1 MRTKLA
7 AFALTATL
15 ISSAVVYAQDTIK
28 IGDVNSYKV
37 MAISTIH
44 YKRGAELAIDQINA
58 AGGVLGKKL
67 ELITRDDGGNP
78 GEAVRSAEELISSD
92 KVAVLTGTILSNVG
106 VAVTDLAKQR
116 RIFFLASAPL
126 TDKIVYQ
133 NGNRYTFRLRAST
146 YSHAAALVPEAAKL
160 NKKRW
165 ALVYPNYEYGQ
176 SAVEVFKR
184 LLQRAQPD
192 VQFIADQAVP
202 LGKIDAGA
210 VAQAIDDAKPDAI
223 FNVLFGSDLA
233 KLVREGETRGVFKGR
248 EVVSLLTGEPE
259 YLDPLGSDA
268 PVNWLV
274 TGYPWYAIQ
283 TPEHKAFLSAY
294 QKKYNDYPRIASLV
308 GYDTFKALAAG
319 LAKAGSADP
328 EKLAEAFKG
337 LSFDSPSGKIM
348 FRPQDHQS
356 TFGLYVGRTDVKD
369 GKGYMKSFDYVDGAK
384 LQPSD
389 AEVKQWRPASAN

>member
-1 MRTKLA
+1 M
-7 AFALTATL
+7 
-15 ISSAVVYAQDTIK
+15 
-28 IGDVNSYKV
+28 
-37 MAISTIH
+37 
-44 YKRGAELAIDQINA
+44 
-58 AGGVLGKKL
+58 
-67 ELITRDDGGNP
+67 
-78 GEAVRSAEELISSD
+78 
-92 KVAVLTGTILSNVG
+92 
-106 VAVTDLAKQR
+106 
-116 RIFFLASAPL
+116 
-126 TDKIVYQ
+126 
-133 NGNRYTFRLRAST
+133 
-146 YSHAAALVPEAAKL
+146 
-160 NKKRW
+160 
-165 ALVYPNYEYGQ
+165 VYPNYEYGQ

-308 GYDTFKALAAG
+308 GYDT
-319 LAKAGSADP
+319 SR
-328 EKLAEAFKG
+328 
-337 LSFDSPSGKIM
+337 PS
-348 FRPQDHQS
+348 QQ
-356 TFGLYVGRTDVKD
+356 
-369 GKGYMKSFDYVDGAK
+369 A
-384 LQPSD
+384 
-389 AEVKQWRPASAN
+389 